1 MRLYLYFRS
10 PGWAESKRDA
20 IGLNNLFLQKR
31 RKYHMK
37 HVLTIALILTVSY
50 MTGCA
55 SVDQRVNLAY
65 EKVVDSKGGSGELLI
80 AKPVEQHNAFK
91 KPSGELVIGKIK
103 DTDREII
110 TTDSISEWLM
120 LAFVQELY
128 TAGYNVKTV
137 SELPADVIK
146 GIKITISEI
155 KAAQVFGTLIVKT
168 ESGIKLS
175 VEVWK
180 NGKYVR
186 TLNIEGDHEEKGV
199 NRSAE
204 PVSTLLQKNLQNLMQ
219 KLVPDIIKTMEE
231 S

>member
-1 MRLYLYFRS
+1 
-10 PGWAESKRDA
+10 
-20 IGLNNLFLQKR
+20 
-31 RKYHMK
+31 
-37 HVLTIALILTVSY
+37 
-50 MTGCA
+50 
-55 SVDQRVNLAY
+55 
-65 EKVVDSKGGSGELLI
+65 
-80 AKPVEQHNAFK
+80 
-91 KPSGELVIGKIK
+91 
-103 DTDREII
+103 
-110 TTDSISEWLM
+110 
-120 LAFVQELY
+120 
-128 TAGYNVKTV
+128 
-137 SELPADVIK
+137 LPADVIK